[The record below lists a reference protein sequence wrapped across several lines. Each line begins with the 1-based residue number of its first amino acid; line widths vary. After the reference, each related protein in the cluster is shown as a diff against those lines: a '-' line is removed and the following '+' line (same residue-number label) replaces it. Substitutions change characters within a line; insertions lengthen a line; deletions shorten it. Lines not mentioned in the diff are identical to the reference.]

1 MNDRAEQGASTV
13 RWGILST
20 AKIGTEKV
28 IPAMQQGALSEITA
42 IASRDADRARAAAE
56 LLGIPN
62 SYGSYEELLAD
73 PDIDAVYNPLP
84 NHLHVSLSIQ
94 ALEAGKHVLCEKPIG
109 LTSAEG
115 QQLVDAGA
123 AHPELK
129 LMEAFMYRH
138 HPQWQRARQ
147 IVADG
152 GIGELR
158 TIQTAFAYFNDD
170 GQNIRNIAE
179 IGGGGLMDIGCYA
192 ISLARFIFDAEPDR
206 VVGIVEYDEAFGT
219 DRLSSAMLDFGR
231 GTSTFTCS
239 TQLTPYQRVNIFGT
253 SGRVE
258 IEIPFNA
265 PPDRPCRMWHETEG
279 ETLEIEFPV
288 CDQYTIQ
295 GELMSRAILEDTA
308 VPTPITDAVANMKVI
323 EAVIQSSHSGG
334 WVSP

>member
-1 MNDRAEQGASTV
+1 MSDTSGRTV

-28 IPAMQQGALSEITA
+28 IPAMQQGELSEITA
-42 IASRDADRARAAAE
+42 IASRDADRARAAADA
-56 LLGIPN
+56 LGIPQ

-73 PDIDAVYNPLP
+73 PDIDAIYNPLP

-109 LTSAEG
+109 LTSGEG

-152 GIGELR
+152 GVGELR

-170 GQNIRNIAE
+170 GENIRNIAD
-179 IGGGGLMDIGCYA
+179 IGGGGMMDIGCYA
-192 ISLARFIFDAEPDR
+192 ISVARFIFDAEPDR
-206 VVGIVEYDEAFGT
+206 VVGIVEYDETFGT
-219 DRLSSAMLDFGR
+219 DRLASAMLDFGR
-231 GTSTFTCS
+231 GTGTFSCS

-253 SGRVE
+253 TGRVE

-265 PPDRPCRMWHETEG
+265 PPDRPCLMWHETADGIE
-279 ETLEIEFPV
+279 EIEFPI

-295 GELMSRAILEDTA
+295 GELMSQAILDDA
-308 VPTPITDAVANMKVI
+308 PVPTPIADAVANMKVI
-323 EAVIQSSHSGG
+323 EAVFESGRTGG
-334 WVSP
+334 WVNP